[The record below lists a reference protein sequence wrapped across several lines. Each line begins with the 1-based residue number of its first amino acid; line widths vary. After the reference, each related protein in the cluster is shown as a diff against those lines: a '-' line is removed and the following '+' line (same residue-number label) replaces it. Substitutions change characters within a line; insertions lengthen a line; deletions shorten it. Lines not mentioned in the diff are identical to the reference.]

1 MNLSLHIAK
10 KYFFSKKKRS
20 FIHFISLISMLGV
33 CVGTAALIIVLSV
46 FNGLEDLNRT
56 IFKSSDPDIKIKSAN
71 SKSFYFDQTLFIK
84 IRSLEGISHIT
95 QVIEDNALAKRDEDQ
110 IIVQVKGVDSTF
122 QLFSPLKKSV
132 IDGEL
137 LLNYEKEYYAFV
149 GGGVYNTLN
158 LQSFNYLRQL
168 QLWYPRNQKLNVLN
182 PESNINKVTLP
193 VSGVFVLEQ
202 QFDNLVY
209 LPIQLMEELTE
220 MHGKRTSI
228 EIKATNQNAIPAL
241 KNQLKTL
248 LGEGFDI
255 KDRDEQNASL
265 YRAIK
270 IEKLFIFIA
279 LLFIIGIASFNIFF
293 ALTMLVLDK
302 KEDIQT
308 LSALG
313 ASQSLVKRIFL
324 AEGAIISL
332 TGGIIGMIIGV
343 GVCWSQMQFGWL
355 KMGMEFAIVDA
366 YPILLKTSDVILSI
380 LGIGIIAFLASYFP
394 ARKAVKFMNES
405 KTAIS

>member
-71 SKSFYFDQTLFIK
+71 SKSFDFDQTLFIK
-84 IRSLEGISHIT
+84 IQSLEGISHIT

>member
-1 MNLSLHIAK
+1 
-10 KYFFSKKKRS
+10 
-20 FIHFISLISMLGV
+20 MLGV

-56 IFKSSDPDIKIKSAN
+56 IFKSSDPDIKVKSAI
-71 SKSFYFDQTLFIK
+71 SKSFAFDEAIFNK
-84 IRSLEGISHIT
+84 IQLLDGVSHVT
-95 QVIEDNALAKRDEDQ
+95 QVIEDNALAKREEDQ
-110 IIVQVKGVDSTF
+110 IIVHIKGVDSTF

-137 LLNYEKEYYAFV
+137 LLNYEEEYYAFV

-168 QLWYPRNQKLNVLN
+168 QLWYPKNQKLNVLD

-209 LPIQLMEELTE
+209 LPIKLMEQLTE
-220 MHGKRTSI
+220 MHGKLTSF
-228 EIKATNQNAIPAL
+228 EIQATDEKSISSL
-241 KNQLKTL
+241 KKELKIL
-248 LGEGFDI
+248 LGENFEV

-302 KEDIQT
+302 KEDIKT

-313 ASQSLVKRIFL
+313 AGEKLVKRIFL
-324 AEGAIISL
+324 SEGGIISL
-332 TGGIIGMIIGV
+332 SGGILGMLIGV

-355 KMGMEFAIVDA
+355 KMGMQYAIVDA
-366 YPILLKTSDVILSI
+366 YPILLKSSDVIFSM
-380 LGIGIIAFLASYFP
+380 LGIVIIAFLASYFP
-394 ARKAVKFMNES
+394 AKKAVKFMNES

>member
-56 IFKSSDPDIKIKSAN
+56 IFKSSDPDIKIKSSN
-71 SKSFYFDQTLFIK
+71 SKSFEFDEAVFNK
-84 IRSLEGISHIT
+84 IQSLEGVSHIT

-122 QLFSPLKKSV
+122 QLFSPLKESV

-137 LLNYEKEYYAFV
+137 LLNYEEEFYAFV

-220 MHGKRTSI
+220 MHGKRTSF
-228 EIKATNQNAIPAL
+228 EIKASSEEAIPAL
-241 KNQLKTL
+241 KTQLKSL

-313 ASQSLVKRIFL
+313 ASKSLVKRIFL
-324 AEGAIISL
+324 AEGGIISL
-332 TGGIIGMIIGV
+332 TGGLIGMIIGV

-394 ARKAVKFMNES
+394 AIKAVKFMNES
-405 KTAIS
+405 KNAVS

>member
-71 SKSFYFDQTLFIK
+71 SKSFDFDQTLFIK
-84 IRSLEGISHIT
+84 IQSLEGISHIT

-228 EIKATNQNAIPAL
+228 EIKATNENAIPAL

>member
-1 MNLSLHIAK
+1 MNLSLHIAR
-10 KYFFSKKKRS
+10 KYFFSNKKRS

-46 FNGLEDLNRT
+46 FNGLEELNRT
-56 IFKSSDPDIKIKSAN
+56 IFKSSDPDIKIKAAN
-71 SKSFYFDQTLFIK
+71 SKSFEFDEKVFNEIK
-84 IRSLEGISHIT
+84 SLNGVNHIT

-122 QLFSPLKKSV
+122 QLYSPLKASV
-132 IDGEL
+132 IEGEL
-137 LLNYEKEYYAFV
+137 LLNYKEEPYAFV

-168 QLWYPRNQKLNVLN
+168 QLWYPRNQKLNVLD

-202 QFDNLVY
+202 QYDNMVY
-209 LPIQLMEELTE
+209 LPIALMEELTD
-220 MHGKRTSI
+220 MHGRRTSF
-228 EIKATNQNAIPAL
+228 EIHAKDESLIPE
-241 KNQLKTL
+241 LKTEL
-248 LGEGFDI
+248 KTILGANLEI

-302 KEDIQT
+302 KEDIKT

-313 ASQSLVKRIFL
+313 ASESLVKRIFL
-324 AEGAIISL
+324 SEGGIISL
-332 TGGIIGMIIGV
+332 TGGFIGMLIGV
-343 GVCWSQMQFGWL
+343 GVCWSQMHFGWL
-355 KMGMEFAIVDA
+355 KMGMQYAIVDA
-366 YPILLKTSDVILSI
+366 YPILLKSSDVLLSM

-394 ARKAVKFMNES
+394 AIKAVKFMNES
-405 KTAIS
+405 KNTVS

>member
-228 EIKATNQNAIPAL
+228 EIKATNENAIPAL